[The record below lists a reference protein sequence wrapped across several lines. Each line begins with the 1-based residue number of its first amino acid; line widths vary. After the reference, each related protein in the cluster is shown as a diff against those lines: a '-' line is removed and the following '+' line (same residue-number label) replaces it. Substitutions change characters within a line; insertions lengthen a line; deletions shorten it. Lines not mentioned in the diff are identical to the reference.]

1 MIGGE
6 KVGKEITNEA
16 IFLAVNELAQY
27 VTQMDERLNG
37 KIDSQGELLNGKID
51 SLDERLTG
59 KIDSLDERL
68 SSRMDT
74 LETRINTMDKEIKQ
88 EFSKV
93 NEKIDVIDTQL
104 VILSGGLIKT
114 QAEVKVLQNAK

>member
-27 VTQMDERLNG
+27 VSQVDERLN
-37 KIDSQGELLNGKID
+37 
-51 SLDERLTG
+51 
-59 KIDSLDERL
+59 
-68 SSRMDT
+68 SRMDA
-74 LETRINTMDKEIKQ
+74 LETRIETMDKDIKQ

-93 NEKIDVIDTQL
+93 NEKIDVVDTQL
-104 VILSGGLIKT
+104 VILSGGLTKT